1 MDAIKPKVISS
12 LKLNAFMFISLQI
25 PRKRFSG
32 KPKYDIYL
40 RQSAIS
46 HFVHLNI
53 LQEIMTSLDAPNYN
67 LITLVHFYFG
77 TDINFFLT

>member
-1 MDAIKPKVISS
+1 MQLTQKVISS
-12 LKLNAFMFISLQI
+12 LKLNTLMFISFYM
-25 PRKRFSG
+25 PRKKFSG
-32 KPKYDIYL
+32 KLKYDIYFK
-40 RQSAIS
+40 QSAIS